1 MRKKTIKT
9 TIEEICEE
17 GVICIDVPLMIRL
30 LEYAR
35 EDSSSDIDLHVLATN
50 AIELSECGRALTMEH
65 YSKIVPEAPETPT
78 APV

>member
-9 TIEEICEE
+9 TFEEVFEE

-35 EDSSSDIDLHVLATN
+35 EDASSDIDLHVLATN
-50 AIELSECGRALTMEH
+50 AIELSEDGRALTMEH
-65 YSKIVPEAPETPT
+65 YYKIVPAAPTV
-78 APV
+78 PV

>member
-9 TIEEICEE
+9 TVEEIFEE

-35 EDSSSDIDLHVLATN
+35 EDSSSDAELHFLATN
-50 AIELSECGRALTMEH
+50 AIELSEEGHALTMEH
-65 YSKIVPEAPETPT
+65 YSKIIPA
-78 APV
+78 APVAAPV

>member
-9 TIEEICEE
+9 TVEEIFEE

-35 EDSSSDIDLHVLATN
+35 EDSSSDLDLHFLATN
-50 AIELSECGRALTMEH
+50 AIELSESGRALTMEH
-65 YSKIVPEAPETPT
+65 YSKIVPEATTSPT
-78 APV
+78 TLA